1 MKKGLILSAV
11 LVFLLNSALVGQD
24 PAGMPPEGENVT
36 EQNKE
41 KEQTAEE
48 LYPYVKPLGVPVD
61 RKEYAT
67 SLQRTEE
74 IAKRVRKAFLLD
86 AAARAPYVKQPAAGG
101 GEVRKFDEKEIR
113 AALEEQISK
122 EVLGGKSVNPAGK
135 PLEATRQKART
146 AVQDAVLKKF
156 PKSEEQLKGE
166 LVKEAEKQY
175 PLAKKGDKVTV
186 QYSSGRSNYRISGT
200 FYGYG
205 IRGKSIMINSRSV
218 AVRDLSAQDIP
229 KFSKPDNEAMRKRY
243 VEKKLSKYQDE
254 KFKYEKQL
262 ADRLLQK
269 EIAENDK
276 NGFIF
281 YGLFKADRLSKALQA
296 KYKEGTLLPEE
307 RLKGCVNEWT
317 SADRIITDMAEGMI
331 QITRKRIAHER
342 KIEERRIAEEK
353 RRQQEDEEK
362 KRQEEAN
369 KKPDEEN
376 AGEKEETA
384 PNE

>member
-1 MKKGLILSAV
+1 MKKGLILPAV
-11 LVFLLNSALVGQD
+11 LVFLLNTALVGQE
-24 PAGMPPEGENVT
+24 PAGMPPEGENAT

-48 LYPYVKPLGVPVD
+48 LYPYAKPLGTPID
-61 RKEYAT
+61 RREYAV

-74 IAKRVRKAFLLD
+74 IAKRVQKAFLLD
-86 AAARAPYVKQPAAGG
+86 AAARAAYVKQPAGG

-135 PLEATRQKART
+135 PLDATRLNARS
-146 AVQDAVLKKF
+146 AVQEAVHRKF
-156 PKSEEQLKGE
+156 PKSEEQLQGE
-166 LVKEAEKQY
+166 LVKEAEQKY

-186 QYSSGRSNYRISGT
+186 QYTSGRFNYRISGT

-243 VEKKLSKYQDE
+243 VETKLRKYQDE

-262 ADRLLQK
+262 SDRLLQK
-269 EIAENDK
+269 QIAENDG

-281 YGLFKADRLSKALQA
+281 YGLFKVDRLSKTLQA
-296 KYKEGTLLPEE
+296 KYRDGTLLPEE

-317 SADRIITDMAEGMI
+317 SADRIISDMADGMI
-331 QITRKRIAHER
+331 RVTRKRIDHER
-342 KIEERRIAEEK
+342 KLEERRIAEEK
-353 RRQQEDEEK
+353 RRQQEEEEK
-362 KRQEEAN
+362 KRQEESN

-376 AGEKEETA
+376 PDAKEETP